1 MKTIVRSK
9 NLCCRHKKGRGLL
22 TFLKLLQGNFSVIVE
37 MFTLLQFQ
45 KNISQE
51 LNSEDVFEREI
62 KLYQDFC
69 YYEETTNVKIS
80 FNVSSEGA
88 TIWVYYNDNQ
98 SAERGTRI

>member
-1 MKTIVRSK
+1 M
-9 NLCCRHKKGRGLL
+9 
-22 TFLKLLQGNFSVIVE
+22 
-37 MFTLLQFQ
+37 
-45 KNISQE
+45 SQE

-88 TIWVYYNDNQ
+88 TIWVYYNDN
-98 SAERGTRI
+98 